1 MGVSRLPPLTIPRCT
16 PAASRH
22 RRRPHDIAS
31 STAQFAW
38 VGSRIQKAGIGCQ
51 GGPSREIQ
59 PTADQCFSGA
69 EQSRSKTQISH
80 HSQGLWM
87 STRHRSA
94 PTQRAQ
100 SGVTTNVSGSRA
112 SSGRRSKYAKTTAKN
127 KEKERKKRCL
137 LLRLL
142 VEAETACTTH
152 NGWRVCSLQ
161 RVVNG
166 NPRDSVFLI
175 HHLPP
180 ATLALPPRDLQ
191 QSDDCESESDAAI
204 SQCLLSKA
212 RDHAHF
218 LPE

>member
-1 MGVSRLPPLTIPRCT
+1 M
-16 PAASRH
+16 
-22 RRRPHDIAS
+22 
-31 STAQFAW
+31 
-38 VGSRIQKAGIGCQ
+38 
-51 GGPSREIQ
+51 REIQ
-59 PTADQCFSGA
+59 LTADQCFSGA

-94 PTQRAQ
+94 PTQRPERGHNKRVWITGVKWEAQ
-100 SGVTTNVSGSRA
+100 QICQDYR
-112 SSGRRSKYAKTTAKN
+112 
-127 KEKERKKRCL
+127 EKQGKRKKKRCL

-142 VEAETACTTH
+142 VEAVRQPAQRTMDGGFA
-152 NGWRVCSLQ
+152 LQ

-180 ATLALPPRDLQ
+180 ATLALPPRGLQ